1 MDYEINYD
9 LGQITF
15 SNPTALFPSGSG
27 TITARFEERG
37 IFAVAPTSILGG
49 TLGYSFGEVGSL
61 NLIAMYQKEQSVFT
75 RPTLG
80 FEPTSNLL
88 TGVTTDLRF
97 PVDGVS
103 RFFDKLTPQRVTA
116 PSRLDIRAEYGV
128 THPDPN
134 IVGLAYLE
142 DFEGE
147 SAVPVSL
154 LGSRW
159 SYGSVPQSSVGA
171 EGIGFTGGFD
181 SLSAVQLS
189 WQNLIPACSGCPPVE
204 LYPQDID
211 PTIITNGTGSVNET
225 VLYLT
230 LHADTAGG
238 MVQTNNRSLWSQ
250 PAQPFTPRWRSR
262 PPGSPWCC

>member
-1 MDYEINYD
+1 VLERGVDYEINYD

-15 SNPTALFPSGSG
+15 SNPTSLFPSGSG

-103 RFFDKLTPQRVTA
+103 RFFDQLTPQLVTA
-116 PSRLDIRAEYGV
+116 LAAQ
-128 THPDPN
+128 HPCR
-134 IVGLAYLE
+134 VRRHAT
-142 DFEGE
+142 
-147 SAVPVSL
+147 
-154 LGSRW
+154 R
-159 SYGSVPQSSVGA
+159 
-171 EGIGFTGGFD
+171 
-181 SLSAVQLS
+181 
-189 WQNLIPACSGCPPVE
+189 IPHHQAA
-204 LYPQDID
+204 
-211 PTIITNGTGSVNET
+211 T
-225 VLYLT
+225 
-230 LHADTAGG
+230 
-238 MVQTNNRSLWSQ
+238 
-250 PAQPFTPRWRSR
+250 
-262 PPGSPWCC
+262 